1 MPLLPILV
9 AAAALA
15 APAPDA
21 EALALKLLPGVQLP
35 GTIMVDLFV
44 GPDGTILGCDVAYS
58 ERSKADGETY
68 CRNAVGQK
76 VTKPATGPDGAAAYG
91 VLRFGRVAQQAVRA
105 PDLELQVASLPAPYT
120 SRMRVP
126 TVAWVDPA
134 GKLAGCEPDPGAL
147 AAYGK
152 VACQQ
157 LQQVPLTVRH
167 DAKGQAVPY
176 VARLDVD
183 FVTGG

>member
-1 MPLLPILV
+1 MALIPLLV
-9 AAAALA
+9 AAALA
-15 APAPDA
+15 APQPDA

-44 GPDGTILGCDVAYS
+44 GPDGTVLSCDVAYA

-68 CRNAVGQK
+68 CRNSIGQK

-91 VLRFGRVAQQAVRA
+91 VLRFGRVTGQALRA
-105 PDLELQVASLPAPYT
+105 PDMELQVASLPAPYT

-126 TVAWVDPA
+126 AIAWVDAA
-134 GKLAGCEPDPGAL
+134 GKLAGCEADPAAP

-157 LQQVPLTVRH
+157 LQQVPLSVRQ
-167 DAKGQAVPY
+167 DASGRPVPY